1 MANFYAVKKG
11 RETGIF
17 STWGECEKQVKGF
30 KGAKYKKFKS
40 EAQAKKYL
48 GETNKKPVV
57 DINKGYV
64 FYVDG
69 SYSEEKN
76 QAGWGLA
83 ILKEGEMIDAL
94 KGIIRED
101 DLDLGQRNIVGELIG
116 AIATTQQAKQRNIKE
131 FTLCFD
137 LEGIESWVT
146 GDWNA
151 ENQLTRGY
159 RDIMRKAIDEG
170 LKITFN
176 KVKGHSGDK
185 WNDYVDNL
193 AKQAAGVL

>member
-1 MANFYAVKKG
+1 M
-11 RETGIF
+11 
-17 STWGECEKQVKGF
+17 
-30 KGAKYKKFKS
+30 
-40 EAQAKKYL
+40 
-48 GETNKKPVV
+48 
-57 DINKGYV
+57 

-83 ILKEGEMIDAL
+83 ILKDGEMIDAL

-116 AIATTQQAKQRNIKE
+116 AIATTQQAKKRNIKE

>member
-1 MANFYAVKKG
+1 MANFYAVKQG
-11 RETGIF
+11 RKTGIF
-17 STWGECEKQVKGF
+17 STWSECEKQVKGF

-40 EAQAKKYL
+40 EAEAKKYL
-48 GETNKKPVV
+48 GETKEKSV

-69 SYSEEKN
+69 SYNEKIN
-76 QAGWGLA
+76 KAGWGLV
-83 ILKEGEMIDAL
+83 ILKDGKMIEAL
-94 KGIIRED
+94 KGVITED
-101 DLDLGQRNIVGELIG
+101 DLDLGQRNVVGELIG
-116 AIATTQQAKQRNIKE
+116 AIATVQQAKQRKIEE
-131 FTLCFD
+131 FVLCFD

-151 ENQLTRGY
+151 EHQLTRGY
-159 RDIMRKAIDEG
+159 RDIMRKAIDDG

-185 WNDYVDNL
+185 WNDYVDTL

>member
-1 MANFYAVKKG
+1 MANFYAVKQG

-40 EAQAKKYL
+40 EAEAKKYL
-48 GETNKKPVV
+48 SETNKKPVV

-69 SYSEEKN
+69 SYSEENN

-83 ILKEGEMIDAL
+83 ILKDGEMIDAL

-116 AIATTQQAKQRNIKE
+116 AIATTQQAKKRNIKE

>member
-1 MANFYAVKKG
+1 MANFYAVKQG

-48 GETNKKPVV
+48 GETNNKPVI

-69 SYSEEKN
+69 SYNEEKN
-76 QAGWGLA
+76 QAGWGLV
-83 ILKEGEMIDAL
+83 ILKDGEVIDSL
-94 KGIIRED
+94 KGTIREN
-101 DLDLGQRNIVGELIG
+101 DLDLSQRNVVGELIG
-116 AIATTQQAKQRNIKE
+116 AIATTQQAKQRSIE
-131 FTLCFD
+131 EYTLCFD

-159 RDIMRKAIDEG
+159 RDIMRKAMEDG

-185 WNDYVDNL
+185 WNDYVDDL
-193 AKQAAGVL
+193 AKQGAGVK